1 MSRSVNLK
9 ISQEREKGGL
19 IILEAHYGL
28 ASAFSERG
36 IRRSRPARSDAT
48 AESAGA
54 GRTSDGREEGVEG
67 VAEEEEEQGEKRV
80 EEEEVVV
87 DVTVPVQALVVDSKL
102 SIPGGR
108 GKVSF
113 PHILQMNRGWVEH

>member
-1 MSRSVNLK
+1 MSRSVVNK
-9 ISQEREKGGL
+9 VAQEREKGGL

-36 IRRSRPARSDAT
+36 IRRSRPSPNQSRA
-48 AESAGA
+48 
-54 GRTSDGREEGVEG
+54 EEGEGEGEG
-67 VAEEEEEQGEKRV
+67 VGEKAQEEED
-80 EEEEVVV
+80 VVI

-108 GKVSF
+108 GKVS
-113 PHILQMNRGWVEH
+113 R